1 MTKRTTPLRSAP
13 GTKKAPAD
21 LDAFAAA
28 AGELPAGGAG
38 EQEQYP
44 WEHPR
49 VRDDVMKAINLK
61 MTEPLYLKLRYIADH
76 TPYNMTSFIIER
88 IGPEIEAEIERLTGK
103 N

>member
-13 GTKKAPAD
+13 GAKKGPAD

-28 AGELPAGGAG
+28 AGESPAGAAG
-38 EQEQYP
+38 HQEYP

-61 MTEPLYLKLRYIADH
+61 MAEPLYLKLRYIADH

-88 IGPEIEAEIERLTGK
+88 IESEIEAEIARLTVTK
-103 N
+103 